1 MPNITLNTPGLDVTQ
16 TLEVE
21 QARVVEAVSPTAEVE
36 RVEGGAK
43 ITVTDYQHET
53 EAVVYDGEDA
63 QDLLG
68 LSVVNGMVCQTF
80 EEVVA

>member
-1 MPNITLNTPGLDVTQ
+1 MPNITLNTPGLDVPQ
-16 TLEVE
+16 ELRVE
-21 QARVVEAVSPTAEVE
+21 QARVIAAVSPTAEVE
-36 RVEGGAK
+36 RVEGGVK